1 LYLVLRENRNNQVLK
16 RKQKAF
22 IMKKQI
28 INLLSFTLIV
38 LVLSCSDHK
47 NPQSSNIT
55 KGKLFIIGGGKRP
68 VEMLQSLIK
77 TSGVD
82 SAGYILV
89 LPMSSEE
96 PDTAA
101 FYSKRQFTELGLQNV
116 YSINFDS
123 IDDMT
128 DQRVDSVRKAQL
140 IYISGGDQNRFM
152 RIVKNTPVYAAIH
165 DAYKNGSTIA
175 GTSAGAAVMSKKM
188 ITGNELKY
196 PEYTGEYRT
205 IEANNIEIGE
215 GLGLVDNIIVDQH
228 FVKRMRMNRLISACI
243 ENPKE
248 ISIGIDE
255 ATAILVENDSISV
268 YGISQVIVLQN
279 KTGKGVSINGLL
291 GAKGLQLDV
300 LVPGDT
306 YCIKK

>member
-1 LYLVLRENRNNQVLK
+1 MKRLRIFMTIAVVALISSCSENNQ
-16 RKQKAF
+16 KQEVEA
-22 IMKKQI
+22 
-28 INLLSFTLIV
+28 
-38 LVLSCSDHK
+38 
-47 NPQSSNIT
+47 

-68 VEMLQSLIK
+68 VEMLQTLVK

-82 SAGYILV
+82 SSSYILV

-116 YSINFDS
+116 YSLNFDS

-128 DQRVDSVRKAQL
+128 TERVDSVRNARL

-152 RIVKNTPVYAAIH
+152 RIVKNTPVYDAIH
-165 DAYKNGSTIA
+165 EAYKNGSTIA

-205 IEANNIEIGE
+205 IEANNIEIAE
-215 GLGLVDNIIVDQH
+215 GLGLNDRIIVDQH
-228 FVKRMRMNRLISACI
+228 FVKRMRMNRLIATCI
-243 ENPKE
+243 ENPTE
-248 ISIGIDE
+248 ICIGIDE
-255 ATAILVENDSISV
+255 ATAILVESDSALV
-268 YGISQVIVLQN
+268 VGISNVIVLRNNGN
-279 KTGKGVSINGLL
+279 KTKIHNGLL
-291 GAKGLQLDV
+291 GTNGLQLDV
-300 LVPGDT
+300 LLPGDKIS
-306 YCIKK
+306 IK

>member
-1 LYLVLRENRNNQVLK
+1 
-16 RKQKAF
+16 
-22 IMKKQI
+22 MKSMRI
-28 INLLSFTLIV
+28 LFSIV
-38 LVLSCSDHK
+38 LIALISSCST
-47 NPQSSNIT
+47 NIQQQNELPP

-68 VEMLQSLIK
+68 VEMLQTLVK

-101 FYSKRQFTELGLQNV
+101 FYSKRQFTALGLQNV
-116 YSINFDS
+116 YSLNFDS

-128 DQRVDSVRKAQL
+128 AERVDSVRNAQL

-165 DAYKNGSTIA
+165 GAYKNGATIA

-228 FVKRMRMNRLISACI
+228 FVRRMRMNRLIAASI
-243 ENPKE
+243 ENPNE
-248 ISIGIDE
+248 ICIGIDE
-255 ATAILVENDSISV
+255 ATAILIESDSALV
-268 YGISQVIVLQN
+268 VGISNVIVLRNNENQIKIYN
-279 KTGKGVSINGLL
+279 DLL

-300 LVPGDT
+300 LLPGDK
-306 YCIKK
+306 IGFKK